1 MRVVQH
7 PRMNIGEVDVSKIVF
22 DARSR
27 DDILKILRG
36 LQHLYTDTTL
46 RTAVSKLLTSQIA
59 PKVNK
64 DNGRPGMT
72 LWSILVCGVV
82 KRDLHIDYDHLQEL
96 VNQHTRLRQV
106 LGHGDFDKEPYAF
119 QTLNTLKRSVSTV
132 SQLKR
137 HPIELDAGA
146 TGHAGRI
153 RRNN

>member
-59 PKVNK
+59 PKVNN

-82 KRDLHIDYDHLQEL
+82 NRDLHIDYDHLQEL
-96 VNQHTRLRQV
+96 VNQQTTLRQV
-106 LGHGDFDKEPYAF
+106 LGHGEFDKEPYAF
-119 QTLNTLKRSVSTV
+119 QTLNTLKWSVSTV

-137 HPIELDAGA
+137 HPI
-146 TGHAGRI
+146 
-153 RRNN
+153 